1 MKRVASIETLAEY
14 LGAAAAVRITQEL
27 GGTSLKVPKHKAG
40 RVWEMLLRH
49 IGERSAADL
58 VECFG
63 GEGLY
68 IARNAAEEREQR
80 RAQVAALLAQGKSYA
95 EIARTMTVTTRFTE
109 RGLRRMM
116 CASAHAVRTPG
127 KHHHHPG
134 QLGLQNCDG
143 TPALPEPGSLGA
155 VWGSVVGCVCAPG

>member
-1 MKRVASIETLAEY
+1 MAEY

-49 IGERSAADL
+49 IGERSATEL

-116 CASAHAVRTPG
+116 CAATPHDG
-127 KHHHHPG
+127 YARRHSPRYAHPG
-134 QLGLQNCDG
+134 QTDMFAS
-143 TPALPEPGSLGA
+143 PPVALPEPGTLGA
-155 VWGSVVGCVCAPG
+155 VWGSVVGCVCVPD